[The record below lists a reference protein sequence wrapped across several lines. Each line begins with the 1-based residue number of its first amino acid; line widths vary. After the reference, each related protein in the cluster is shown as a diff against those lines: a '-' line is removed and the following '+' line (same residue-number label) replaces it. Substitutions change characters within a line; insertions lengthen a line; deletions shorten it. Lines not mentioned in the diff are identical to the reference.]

1 MIGVIGSGSWA
12 TAIVKILLEKEDRRV
27 NWWVRRREVQQSLAM
42 TGYNPNHL
50 RQVGLDFR
58 RLMVSTDLAKV
69 VEESEVLVV
78 AVPSIYVEGVLGTLP
93 GKAYGGKLMVS
104 AVKGYVPRMRMGVSQ
119 YMASELSVP
128 EENICVVSGPSHAEE
143 VAAGLPTFLEVAST
157 NAQAASEMANALR
170 CSYIHPFATSEV
182 QNLELC
188 GLAKNVYAVAAGMTA
203 GLGYGDNLLAVL
215 TAAAG
220 RELRLMIKEG
230 SEPMFMLED
239 LIATCFS
246 SHSRNRALGEA
257 VAQGTPAAEHIER
270 SKMVAEG
277 YYSSSIMHSMPH
289 REDRSIAEMVYRVLY
304 EGVPAKQEVDLLM
317 KTCFQ

>member
-1 MIGVIGSGSWA
+1 MIGVIGGGSWA
-12 TAIVKILLEKEDRRV
+12 TAIVKILLEQGDRRV
-27 NWWVRRREVQQSLAM
+27 NWWVRRKEVQQSLTM

-50 RQVGLDFR
+50 RYVGLDFK
-58 RLMVSTDLAKV
+58 RLTVSTDLAKV
-69 VEESEVLVV
+69 VAESEVLVV

-104 AVKGYVPRMRMGVSQ
+104 AVKGYVPRVRMGVSQ

-157 NAQAASEMANALR
+157 NPEAAGEIANALR
-170 CSYIHPFATSEV
+170 CSYIHPFVTSDV
-182 QNLELC
+182 HNIELC

-220 RELRLMIKEG
+220 RELRSMMKRG
-230 SEPMFMLED
+230 AEPMFMLED
-239 LIATCFS
+239 LMATCFS
-246 SHSRNRALGEA
+246 HHSRNRALGEA
-257 VAQGTPAAEHIER
+257 VAKGTPAAEHIEKSR
-270 SKMVAEG
+270 MVAEG
-277 YYSSSIMHSMPH
+277 YYSASIMHSLPH
-289 REDRSIAEMVYRVLY
+289 GEERSIAEMVYRVLY
-304 EGVPAKQEVDLLM
+304 EGAPAKQEVDQLT